1 VTLHSERELDD
12 TSWKLLML
20 LQEDA
25 RLSFTELGR
34 RVNLSTPAVTE
45 RVRKLEEAGVIA
57 AYRAEVNPASVGR
70 PIMAFVQFIV
80 PKRDEAHAVELI
92 KSLPEIVECH
102 HVAGNVSMMLKL
114 YVPTVQRLEQII
126 KLIGKFG
133 ETQTMIVLSSPLPG
147 RAIEMVSGE

>member
-1 VTLHSERELDD
+1 
-12 TSWKLLML
+12 ML

-57 AYRAEVNPASVGR
+57 AYRAEENPASVGR

-80 PKRDEAHAVELI
+80 PKRDEAHSVELI

-102 HVAGNVSMMLKL
+102 HVAGNVSMMLKVL
-114 YVPTVQRLEQII
+114 VPTVQRLEQII

-147 RAIEMVSGE
+147 RAIENLPLAE

>member
-1 VTLHSERELDD
+1 
-12 TSWKLLML
+12 ML

-70 PIMAFVQFIV
+70 PIMAFVQFIM
-80 PKRDEAHAVELI
+80 PKCDEAHAVELI

-102 HVAGNVSMMLKL
+102 HVAGNVSMMLKMH
-114 YVPTVQRLEQII
+114 VPTVQRLEQII

-133 ETQTMIVLSSPLPG
+133 ETQTMIVLSSPLLG
-147 RAIEMVSGE
+147 RAIEMIRD